1 VLDVTS
7 VPPVVSG
14 AAVEPAPAARPTAD
28 TAPRPGQLVP
38 LWRILLTLGWVGV
51 FLAFAAVWKAS
62 EEIGI
67 ATWWLGPRSAPQPVV
82 VRLLPF
88 ALAIAIGAFVAGNL
102 RAAVWGSLAG
112 SGLVAVIAA
121 FDVSRSGGLALI
133 EFAIA
138 ASIALVTLGAL
149 GGRYVARPGAA
160 TVAVIVD
167 GARADDVFVAVTDN
181 APQR

>member
-14 AAVEPAPAARPTAD
+14 AAVEPAPAARPTAAV
-28 TAPRPGQLVP
+28 TPRTGQLVP

-67 ATWWLGPRSAPQPVV
+67 ATWWLGARSAPQPVV
-82 VRLLPF
+82 VRLVPF
-88 ALAIAIGAFVAGNL
+88 ALAIAIGAFVVANL
-102 RAAVWGSLAG
+102 RAAVWVSLAG
-112 SGLVAVIAA
+112 SALVAVTAA

-138 ASIALVTLGAL
+138 AAIALVTLGAL
-149 GGRYVARPGAA
+149 GGRYVAGPRAR
-160 TVAVIVD
+160 TVASAIE
-167 GARADDVFVAVTDN
+167 GAPADDVFVAVTDN

>member
-88 ALAIAIGAFVAGNL
+88 ALAIAIGAFVVANL
-102 RAAVWGSLAG
+102 RAALWGSLAG
-112 SGLVAVIAA
+112 SGLVAMIAA

-133 EFAIA
+133 EFTIA
-138 ASIALVTLGAL
+138 AAIALVTLGAL

>member
-1 VLDVTS
+1 
-7 VPPVVSG
+7 
-14 AAVEPAPAARPTAD
+14 
-28 TAPRPGQLVP
+28 
-38 LWRILLTLGWVGV
+38 
-51 FLAFAAVWKAS
+51 
-62 EEIGI
+62 
-67 ATWWLGPRSAPQPVV
+67 
-82 VRLLPF
+82 
-88 ALAIAIGAFVAGNL
+88 
-102 RAAVWGSLAG
+102 
-112 SGLVAVIAA
+112 VAVIAA